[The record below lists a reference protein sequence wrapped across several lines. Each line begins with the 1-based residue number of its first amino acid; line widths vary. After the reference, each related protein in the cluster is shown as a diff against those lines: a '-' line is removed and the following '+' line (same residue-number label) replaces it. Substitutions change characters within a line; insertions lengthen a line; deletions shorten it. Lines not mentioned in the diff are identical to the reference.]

1 MMPQWV
7 GMVLIS
13 IISIGVLWGFAF
25 VVFRIVGA
33 DRPVMAA
40 NVMVAVL
47 LIYSALAGALVGLAF
62 LIAWIC
68 AASGLAL

>member
-13 IISIGVLWGFAF
+13 IISLGVLWGFAF
-25 VVFRIVGA
+25 VVFRIV
-33 DRPVMAA
+33 DTERPVMAA

-68 AASGLAL
+68 VASGLAA